1 MAAIAVLFALLMT
14 SLGYAVL
21 KYTATVSNT
30 AIIKS
35 YQITLWRTDTNV
47 AVTSIEWGDLETG
60 SSKDTETAFNFIQKL
75 KIKNVGDYPIWAGWK
90 LDPTTPLPQGVTL
103 TAKHIDVNG
112 VWVEWTENTGFVG
125 YVNGADPNGAVA
137 VGGTSYSV
145 QWILTIGADVSRG
158 SLSFNILLL
167 AANTSSG

>member
-30 AIIKS
+30 AMIKG

-47 AVTSIEWGDLETG
+47 AVTSITWGDLETG
-60 SSKDTETAFNFIQKL
+60 TSKDTETILGFTQQL
-75 KIKNVGDYPIWAGWK
+75 KIKNTGDYDCYAGWK

-103 TAKHIDVNG
+103 TAEGYKNG
-112 VWVEWTENTGFVG
+112 GWQTWTQNDMSMFPLITI
-125 YVNGADPNGAVA
+125 NGLTAYPVRWTLTVA
-137 VGGTSYSV
+137 SD
-145 QWILTIGADVSRG
+145 ASRG
-158 SLSFNILLL
+158 SLTFNILLL
-167 AANTSSG
+167 ATNSV